1 MLSTVAFTVCFA
13 VWTLFAI
20 VGIKIK
26 QELSLDDSQFGLL
39 VATPVLTGALS
50 RLFLGLLSDK
60 FGGRGVF
67 ALLMFGEGFGRSFI
81 QDLSVAMALVSLPG
95 TLAMVRWLGRLG

>member
-1 MLSTVAFTVCFA
+1 MNAF
-13 VWTLFAI
+13 LI
-20 VGIKIK
+20 SGI
-26 QELSLDDSQFGLL
+26 
-39 VATPVLTGALS
+39 ALS
-50 RLFLGLLSDK
+50 AGVFLCLIASLR
-60 FGGRGVF
+60 GGRFHRLIVLQMGTLLGVF

>member
-1 MLSTVAFTVCFA
+1 MTA
-13 VWTLFAI
+13 TLAAI
-20 VGIKIK
+20 RTRALALAERRLPALTRLRQAERLPIR
-26 QELSLDDSQFGLL
+26 LDRRRIYVLPTGFGLM
-39 VATPVLTGALS
+39 
-50 RLFLGLLSDK
+50 
-60 FGGRGVF
+60 F